1 MIPGA
6 LRGTAVMAGVLAMV
20 TAAPVGAE
28 PNPGPPG
35 PVIIS
40 PNPPSVYNPET
51 PAAAEPAVPATAP
64 SGRASGPT
72 ITPIAASSPGGA
84 AEAAAVDGA
93 PVDDG
98 KVASSPPQTT
108 TAPDGWTLEISS
120 KDETQMAVAPLTT
133 AISTREYAVGGV
145 FNGSLEGP
153 GGDTP
158 EGIFEVGY
166 QIGCGIDMTTSNGVS
181 LTGTA
186 GVSPSIQFI
195 GVDVVDFPID
205 GVIPGIGSNFAG
217 GITVGLKPGLINV
230 VPVTK
235 KQYKGSA
242 PWVSISNFRVKID
255 GCVGESFI
263 RSYATLTKS
272 TDEGDAI
279 LSWYGVTK
287 AV

>member
-1 MIPGA
+1 
-6 LRGTAVMAGVLAMV
+6 V
-20 TAAPVGAE
+20 TAP
-28 PNPGPPG
+28 
-35 PVIIS
+35 
-40 PNPPSVYNPET
+40 
-51 PAAAEPAVPATAP
+51 AAEPTFTPVAATETVPGAVPD
-64 SGRASGPT
+64 
-72 ITPIAASSPGGA
+72 
-84 AEAAAVDGA
+84 AVP

-98 KVASSPPQTT
+98 SVASSPPQTT
-108 TAPDGWTLEISS
+108 TSPDDWTLTISS
-120 KDETQMAVAPLTT
+120 KDETQKAVAPLTT

-153 GGDTP
+153 GDDVP

-186 GVSPSIQFI
+186 GVSPSIQFLGI
-195 GVDVVDFPID
+195 DASSVPVDAI
-205 GVIPGIGSNFAG
+205 IPGIGANFAG
-217 GITVGLKPGLINV
+217 GITVGLKPGLINI

-235 KQYKGSA
+235 KQYKGA
-242 PWVSISNFRVKID
+242 EPWVSISNYRIKID

-263 RSYATLTKS
+263 RSFATLTKE

>member
-1 MIPGA
+1 MVPGIKQGAVLVA
-6 LRGTAVMAGVLAMV
+6 LVCALM
-20 TAAPVGAE
+20 TAA
-28 PNPGPPG
+28 
-35 PVIIS
+35 
-40 PNPPSVYNPET
+40 
-51 PAAAEPAVPATAP
+51 PAAAEPDPAAPDGTA
-64 SGRASGPT
+64 
-72 ITPIAASSPGGA
+72 AAPA
-84 AEAAAVDGA
+84 AEPTFTPVAATEAA
-93 PVDDG
+93 PPVDDG
-98 KVASSPPQTT
+98 SVASSPPQTT
-108 TAPDGWTLEISS
+108 TSPDDWTLTISS
-120 KDETQMAVAPLTT
+120 KDETQKAVAPLTT

-153 GGDTP
+153 GDDVP

-186 GVSPSIQFI
+186 GVSPSIQFLGI
-195 GVDVVDFPID
+195 DASSIPID
-205 GVIPGIGSNFAG
+205 AVIPGIGANFAG
-217 GITVGLKPGLINV
+217 GITVGLKPGLINI

-235 KQYKGSA
+235 KQYKGAA
-242 PWVSISNFRVKID
+242 PWVSISNYRIKID

-263 RSYATLTKS
+263 RSFATLTKE

>member
-1 MIPGA
+1 MVPGTKQGAVLVA
-6 LRGTAVMAGVLAMV
+6 LMCALM
-20 TAAPVGAE
+20 TAA
-28 PNPGPPG
+28 
-35 PVIIS
+35 
-40 PNPPSVYNPET
+40 
-51 PAAAEPAVPATAP
+51 PAAAEPDPAAPDVTA
-64 SGRASGPT
+64 
-72 ITPIAASSPGGA
+72 AAPA
-84 AEAAAVDGA
+84 AEPTFTPVAATEGA
-93 PVDDG
+93 PPVDDG
-98 KVASSPPQTT
+98 SVASSPPQTT
-108 TAPDGWTLEISS
+108 TSPDDWTLTISS
-120 KDETQMAVAPLTT
+120 KDETQKAVAPLTT

-153 GGDTP
+153 GGDVP

-186 GVSPSIQFI
+186 GVSPSIQFLGI
-195 GVDVVDFPID
+195 DASSVPVDAI
-205 GVIPGIGSNFAG
+205 IPGIGANFAG
-217 GITVGLKPGLINV
+217 GITVGLKPGLINI

-235 KQYKGSA
+235 KQYKGAA
-242 PWVSISNFRVKID
+242 PWVSISNYRIKID

-263 RSYATLTKS
+263 RSFATLTKE